1 MMKPAWVTLISGL
14 LLLIPASVGL
24 FLTGVP
30 TLLCPLPY
38 LTVVPAFLLSSIH
51 LERAASVIP
60 AILFFAWNPSLFR
73 GSSTI
78 PKRTYVLFV
87 IVAVMSVIWFIAG
100 WKYGLQYQNPTYT
113 HYICV
118 LNIAWIAGLGIFLFL
133 RRKSDPSFTSNLAF
147 HLLFFAWLGWYA
159 FPYLGELP

>member
-24 FLTGVP
+24 FLTGIP
-30 TLLCPLPY
+30 ALLCPLPC
-38 LTVVPAFLLSSIH
+38 LTVVPAFLLSGMH
-51 LERAASVIP
+51 LEHAAVVIP
-60 AILFFAWNPSLFR
+60 VILFFAWNPSLFR

-78 PKRTYVLFV
+78 PKRTYVLLV
-87 IVAVMSVIWFIAG
+87 IAAVISVIWFIAG
-100 WKYGLQYQNPTYT
+100 WKDGLQYQGPTYM

-118 LNIAWIAGLGIFLFL
+118 LNIAWLVGLGAFLLL
-133 RRKSDPSFTSNLAF
+133 RRKSDSSFASNLVF

>member
-1 MMKPAWVTLISGL
+1 MKLTWVTLISGL
-14 LLLIPASVGL
+14 LLLIPATIGL

-38 LTVVPAFLLSSIH
+38 LTVVPAFLLSSMH
-51 LERAASVIP
+51 LEHAAVLIP
-60 AILFFAWNPSLFR
+60 VILFFAWNPSLFR

-87 IVAVMSVIWFIAG
+87 IATVMSVIWFIVG
-100 WKYGLQYQNPTYT
+100 WNYGLQYQSPTYT

-118 LNIAWIAGLGIFLFL
+118 LNIAWIAGIGALLLL
-133 RRKSDPSFTSNLAF
+133 RQKRNPSFASNLVF
-147 HLLFFAWLGWYA
+147 HLVLFAWLGWYA

>member
-1 MMKPAWVTLISGL
+1 MKPTWVTLISGL
-14 LLLIPASVGL
+14 VLVIPATIGL

-38 LTVVPAFLLSSIH
+38 LTVVPALLLSGMH
-51 LERAASVIP
+51 LQYAAVLIP
-60 AILFFAWNPSLFR
+60 VILFFAWNPGLFR

-78 PKRTYVLFV
+78 PKRTYILFV
-87 IVAVMSVIWFIAG
+87 IAAVMSVIWFIPG
-100 WKYGLQYQNPTYT
+100 WKYGLQYQGPTYT

-118 LNIAWIAGLGIFLFL
+118 LNIAWIAGIGVLLFL
-133 RRKSDPSFTSNLAF
+133 RRNHHPSFASNLAF